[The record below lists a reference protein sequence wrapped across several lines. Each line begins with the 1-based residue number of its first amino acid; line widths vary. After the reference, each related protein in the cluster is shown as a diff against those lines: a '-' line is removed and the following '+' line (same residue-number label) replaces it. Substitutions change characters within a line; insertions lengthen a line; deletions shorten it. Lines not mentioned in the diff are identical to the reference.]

1 MTFMPTM
8 SSYVISDTLSEG
20 KITLFGNYINL
31 EFANKAWHDGSFMA
45 LIMLVII
52 GITMLLT
59 GKFGNE
65 KEETRG
71 AGLW

>member
-1 MTFMPTM
+1 MPTM

-31 EFANKAWHDGSFMA
+31 EFTNKAWNDGSFMA
-45 LIMLVII
+45 LIMLALI
-52 GITMLLT
+52 GISLLLT
-59 GKFGNE
+59 KNVE

-71 AGLW
+71 GGLW